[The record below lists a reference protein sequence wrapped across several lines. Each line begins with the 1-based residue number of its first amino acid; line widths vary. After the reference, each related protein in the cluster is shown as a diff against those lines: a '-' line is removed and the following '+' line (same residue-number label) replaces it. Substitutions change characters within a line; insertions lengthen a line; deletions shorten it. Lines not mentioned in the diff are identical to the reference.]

1 MITLRTKLMTTKKIL
16 TGWVKWMGTL
26 VITLGIT
33 ILSAEPGNRDT
44 PTLKEKGRVKYLEN
58 GIVRIGVD
66 LSIGGAITYFAD
78 KEKGINM
85 VNSHDWGRQIQMS
98 FYSDPRPFEPDGKKP
113 MERWKGLGWNPIQS
127 GDVYGNRSKVIDFSN
142 DGETLYVKCI
152 PMHWPLDN
160 QPVECTFETWIQL
173 EGATAKVR
181 SRLNNLR
188 SDTTQYRARSQEL
201 PAVYT
206 NGPWY
211 RLITYKG
218 PHPFSGDELTEIP
231 IKDKKP
237 GEFPWSRFQATENW
251 AALVDKD
258 GHGLG
263 VWNYGSSKFLG
274 GFHGKPGRGGPKDGP
289 TGYIAPLHDDI
300 LDHNIQY
307 EYSYRLIAGTIE
319 EIRGFVYENS
329 PGPVT
334 RFDFASDRQ
343 HWIYQNASDSGWP
356 VRDGLQ
362 VKLDQDQPR
371 LLSPLGCWNADDYPA
386 ISITAAFKTDE
397 PRAFLQ
403 WKQFDPEARS
413 PKSVAFK
420 IVPDGKLGTYKIKLK
435 GKPGY
440 EGVVGQFILQPSKR
454 GGGDNFITL
463 RKFELVPANK

>member
-1 MITLRTKLMTTKKIL
+1 MTIREIINIGVKRTVPLIL
-16 TGWVKWMGTL
+16 S
-26 VITLGIT
+26 LGFT
-33 ILSAEPGNRDT
+33 ILSAEAGNRDNST
-44 PTLKEKGRVKYLEN
+44 ITGSTQVEYLDN
-58 GIVRIGVD
+58 GVVQIGID

-98 FYSDPRPFEPDGKKP
+98 FYSDPKPFEPNGKKP
-113 MERWKGLGWNPIQS
+113 KERWKGLGWNPIQS
-127 GDVYGNRSKVIDFSN
+127 GDVYGNRSQVVDFSN

-160 QPVECTFETWIQL
+160 QPGECTFETWIQL
-173 EGATAKVR
+173 EGSTAKVR
-181 SRLNNLR
+181 SRLNNHR
-188 SDTTQYRARSQEL
+188 SDTSQYRGRSQEL

-218 PHPFSGDELTEIP
+218 SQPFSGDALAEIP

-251 AALVDKD
+251 AALVDED

-263 VWNYGSSKFLG
+263 VWNHGSSKFLG

-307 EYSYRLIAGTIE
+307 EYSYQLIAGMID
-319 EIRGFVYENS
+319 EIRDYVYENTD
-329 PGPVT
+329 GPIT
-334 RFDFASDRQ
+334 CFDFTSDRQ
-343 HWIYQNASDSGWP
+343 HWIYENASDSGWP
-356 VRDGLQ
+356 VRNGLQ

-371 LLSPLGCWNADDYPA
+371 LISPLGCWHADDYSTV
-386 ISITAAFKTDE
+386 SITAAFKTDE
-397 PRAFLQ
+397 PRAFLY
-403 WKQFDPEARS
+403 WESFDPDADT
-413 PKSVAFK
+413 PGPVAFK
-420 IVPDGKLGTYKIKLK
+420 IVPDGKLRTYTIQLK
-435 GKPGY
+435 GKSGY
-440 EGVVGQFILQPSKR
+440 KGVIRRFILQPSKV
-454 GGGDNFITL
+454 GSAGNALTL
-463 RKFELVPANK
+463 QNFELVPANH

>member
-1 MITLRTKLMTTKKIL
+1 MQMKARLEFWSVFIPLLL
-16 TGWVKWMGTL
+16 AMG
-26 VITLGIT
+26 IASFIPS
-33 ILSAEPGNRDT
+33 LSAQPDIVEA
-44 PTLKEKGRVKYLEN
+44 PTSSVGGQVEYLDN
-58 GIVRIGVD
+58 GVVRIGVD

-78 KEKGINM
+78 KKKGINM

-98 FYSDPRPFEPDGKKP
+98 FYSGPKPFEPDGKKP
-113 MERWKGLGWNPIQS
+113 KERWAGLGWNPIQS

-160 QPVECTFETWIQL
+160 QPGECTFETWIQL

-181 SRLNNLR
+181 SRLNNHR
-188 SDTTQYRARSQEL
+188 GDSTQYRARSQEL
-201 PAVYT
+201 PAMYT

-218 PHPFSGDELTEIP
+218 PWPFSGDELTEIP

-263 VWNYGSSKFLG
+263 VWNFGSSKFLG
-274 GFHGKPGRGGPKDGP
+274 GFHGKPGKGGPKDGP

-319 EIRGFVYENS
+319 EIRDFVYENS

-334 RFDFASDRQ
+334 RFDFTSNRQ
-343 HWIYQNASDSGWP
+343 HWIYENASDSGWP
-356 VRDGLQ
+356 VRDGLR
-362 VKLDQDQPR
+362 VKLDQDNPR
-371 LLSPLGCWNADDYPA
+371 LVSPLGCWNANEFPA
-386 ISITAAFKTDE
+386 ISITAAFRTKE
-397 PRAFLQ
+397 KRAFLQ
-403 WKQFDPEARS
+403 WKPFDPEAET
-413 PKSVAFK
+413 PNPIAFK
-420 IVPDGKLGTYKIKLK
+420 IIPDGKLRVYTVELK

-440 EGVVGQFILQPSKR
+440 EGTIRQYILLPSER
-454 GGGDNFITL
+454 GETGNSIIL
-463 RKFELVPANK
+463 RKFELTIDSK

>member
-1 MITLRTKLMTTKKIL
+1 MTIRKIL
-16 TGWVKWMGTL
+16 NVPVRWMGAP
-26 VITLGIT
+26 ILGLCIPM
-33 ILSAEPGNRDT
+33 LSAETGNRDD
-44 PTLKEKGRVKYLEN
+44 PTTAENSRVEYLDN
-58 GIVRIGVD
+58 GVVRIGID

-78 KEKGINM
+78 QERGINM

-98 FYSDPRPFEPDGKKP
+98 FYSYPRPFEPNGKKP
-113 MERWKGLGWNPIQS
+113 LERWKGLGWNPIQS
-127 GDVYGNRSKVIDFSN
+127 GDVFENRSQVIDFTN

-160 QPVECTFETWIQL
+160 QPGECTFETWIQL

-181 SRLNNLR
+181 SRLNNHR
-188 SDTTQYRARSQEL
+188 SDTAQYRARSQEL

-211 RLITYKG
+211 RLITYQG
-218 PHPFSGDELTEIP
+218 PQPFSGDELTEIP

-251 AALVDKD
+251 AALVDEE

-274 GFHGKPGRGGPKDGP
+274 GFHGKPGMGGPKDGP

-307 EYSYRLIAGTIE
+307 EYSYQLIAGTIE
-319 EIRGFVYENS
+319 EIRDYVYGNS
-329 PGPVT
+329 SGPVK
-334 RFDFASDRQ
+334 RFDFSSDRQ
-343 HWIYQNASDSGWP
+343 HWTYENASDSGWP
-356 VRDGLQ
+356 VRAGLQ

-371 LLSPLGCWNADDYPA
+371 LISPLGCWNADDYPA

-397 PRAFLQ
+397 QRAYLQ
-403 WKQFDPEARS
+403 WMPFDPEAES
-413 PKSVAFK
+413 PKSIAFK
-420 IVPDGKLGTYKIKLK
+420 IVPDGKLRTYTIELK

-440 EGVVGQFILQPSKR
+440 EGAIRQFILLPSKR
-454 GGGDNFITL
+454 GSAGHSMTL
-463 RKFELVPANK
+463 QKFELVPAND